1 MMLTAPVFLAAL
13 AILLPVLLTFLVR
26 KQKRVMRVPSTMLW
40 RLGAKS
46 IAKSKRIR
54 DVRRLIALLA
64 CSSAVALLAFAA
76 ARPGGKRGTSTV
88 YVVDVSAS
96 MAGAP
101 MDGVKRYLTGEVT
114 ALGPN
119 GRIAIITAGAEPRI
133 VLPPSPPG
141 PLVDRTIHAL
151 EAERTSESLDEA
163 MVLAEG
169 LHAHVI
175 VLSDHGLEKEASRG
189 GFTEQKLFGR
199 ALVSAGS
206 KTAPDN
212 LGITSLYTRTAP
224 DARDDEEREA
234 TIVVA
239 TSSTVKRKAR
249 VKVSFAGRTMSDRSI
264 EIPPQGEAT
273 ENVTLRG
280 AGKLVAQ
287 VLSDDGKSDALAI
300 DDEASLEESARK
312 PPRVALVRD
321 KKQDG
326 PAYFFIDRALK
337 AAGVTTVA
345 DVDAFAD
352 VAPKNAEVVVV
363 LADGPSRAKD
373 LPSFFIGTT
382 AKEMELT
389 ESPRFLVRP
398 ATHLRSIATED
409 PLMRGVALDEMTTL
423 RAQTIVPPHGARSLV
438 DLDGGPALVAGG
450 SGVHSW
456 VWLGVDPEQSDLVLR
471 VAFPV
476 LVGNVLAHLGGQ
488 SSIVMAKTAPRDEVM
503 MLGAEVAKPLDT
515 AATPSWR
522 MPISPP
528 AFLAVLGAGLLAF
541 EAWWSFRRR
550 RESASPRKNL
560 GQKTLA

>member
-1 MMLTAPVFLAAL
+1 MLTAPAFLAAL
-13 AILLPVLLTFLVR
+13 AILVPVLLTFLVR
-26 KQKRVMRVPSTMLW
+26 KQKRVLRVPSTMLW

-46 IAKSKRIR
+46 ISKSKRIR
-54 DVRRLIALLA
+54 DVRRLVALLA
-64 CSSAVALLAFAA
+64 CLAAVALLAFAA

-88 YVVDVSAS
+88 YVVDISAS

-151 EAERTSESLDEA
+151 EAEQTSESLEEA

-175 VLSDHGLEKEASRG
+175 VLSDHGLDKDASRG
-189 GFTEQKLFGR
+189 TFTEQKLFDR
-199 ALVSAGS
+199 ALVGSTS
-206 KTAPDN
+206 KTPPDN

-239 TSSTVKRKAR
+239 TSSPMKRKAR
-249 VKVSFAGRTMSDRSI
+249 VKVTFAGRTMSDRSL

-273 ENVTLRG
+273 ESVTLRG
-280 AGKLVAQ
+280 AGKLTAQ
-287 VLSDDGKSDALAI
+287 VTSDDGKSDALAI
-300 DDEASLEESARK
+300 DDEASLEETARK

-326 PAYFFIDRALK
+326 SASFFLQRALK
-337 AAGVTTVA
+337 AAGVTEVA
-345 DVDAFAD
+345 DVDFFAD
-352 VAPKNAEVVVV
+352 VAPNDTEVAVV
-363 LADGPSRAKD
+363 LNDGPSRPKGV
-373 LPSFFIGTT
+373 PCFFVGVT
-382 AKEMELT
+382 AKEMELG
-389 ESPRFLVRP
+389 ESPRTIVKP

-423 RAQTIVPPHGARSLV
+423 RATTITPPHGARSLV

-450 SGVHSW
+450 AGKNSW

-476 LVGNVLAHLGGQ
+476 LVGNVLSHLGGQ
-488 SSIVMAKTAPRDEVM
+488 SSILTAKTAPRDEVM
-503 MLGAEVAKPLDT
+503 MLGATVAKPLDT
-515 AATPSWR
+515 ASTPSWR

-528 AFLAVLGAGLLAF
+528 AFLALLGVCLLAF
-541 EAWWSFRRR
+541 EAWWSFRRLR
-550 RESASPRKNL
+550 SEKKPA
-560 GQKTLA
+560 